1 MSFDMEFDDDLEQR
15 RLQRLEHRYRRA
27 QNALAGARAIYGSL
41 RELPNA
47 SEIRLYQALQQVE
60 RAQRQLADI
69 QFDIEFA
76 EAQTAPPKGRAGSD
90 HWNDGGR

>member
-15 RLQRLEHRYRRA
+15 RLQRLEQRYRRA
-27 QNALAGARAIYGSL
+27 QNALAGARAVYGSL
-41 RELPNA
+41 RELPHA

-76 EAQTAPPKGRAGSD
+76 EAQSAPPKGRSGSD
-90 HWNDGGR
+90 HWKDGGR